1 MIAAMD
7 QGAGGQEDVATHS
20 YFMPMVDMLAG
31 VVFLLVI
38 MLASSMLVTRPEFAQ
53 AEAMEQ
59 EMARIQAEL
68 DKARMSERLYLEPRR
83 RARAA
88 TELLLTR
95 LSDRLRRDG
104 IETAAAPDTGILTFA
119 AIQPFAERS
128 LSADGDRL
136 VKALSAALVAE
147 LPCLTATAP
156 NTGDCA
162 DYRGVRLQTVALT
175 APPNADA
182 GQTKANALRL
192 LTEIGNAEPRLLTL
206 TEEGGSDIMTTAI
219 GQSGEPFALRIDMAV
234 PRIGG

>member
-1 MIAAMD
+1 MTAMEHD
-7 QGAGGQEDVATHS
+7 AGSPENIATHS

-68 DKARMSERLYLEPRR
+68 DKARAAERLYLEPRR

-88 TELLLTR
+88 TELLLNR
-95 LSDRLRRDG
+95 ISDSLRRYG
-104 IETAAAPDTGILTFA
+104 IETVASPDTGVLTFGA
-119 AIQPFAERS
+119 MQPFAERG
-128 LSADGDRL
+128 LSADGGRL
-136 VKALSAALVAE
+136 VKALSAALAAE
-147 LPCLTATAP
+147 LPCLTATMPA
-156 NTGDCA
+156 TGNCA
-162 DYRGVRLQTVALT
+162 DYPDVSLQTVALT
-175 APPNADA
+175 VPPGPDA

-192 LTEIGNAEPRLLTL
+192 LTEIGNAEPGLLTL
-206 TEEGGSDIMTTAI
+206 TEQGGSDVMTTAI
-219 GQSGEPFALRIDMAV
+219 GESGEPFALRVDMAV

>member
-1 MIAAMD
+1 MTAMD
-7 QGAGGQEDVATHS
+7 HGGGGQEDVATHS

-53 AEAMEQ
+53 TEAMEQ

-68 DKARMSERLYLEPRR
+68 DKARATDRLYLEPRR

-95 LSDRLRRDG
+95 VSDRLRRDG
-104 IETAAAPDTGILTFA
+104 IETAAAPETGMLTFA
-119 AIQPFAERS
+119 AMQPFAERG

-136 VKALSAALVAE
+136 TKALSIALAAE
-147 LPCLTATAP
+147 LPCLTVTAP
-156 NTGDCA
+156 KTGDCA
-162 DYRGVRLQTVALT
+162 DYRDVRLQTVALIV
-175 APPNADA
+175 PPDADT

-206 TEEGGSDIMTTAI
+206 TEEGGSDIMTTAV
-219 GQSGEPFALRIDMAV
+219 GQNGEPFALRIDMAV